1 MSDHLPVIPYAAEL
15 GRKALHLG
23 ALVIPATMLLIG
35 REASVAILVP
45 FALFGMVWDL
55 ARLRWRWLYEITDRV
70 FGPIMRPE
78 ERPAFGAPFRLNGA
92 TWMCLSAALCALFF
106 PIPIAAAAL
115 VMLMVGDGAAAVV
128 GRKLGRTRYPGSP
141 KSLEGTAA
149 FFATALLAAW
159 PLTWWPAPGLSLLV
173 LIGGAAVAATV
184 EAIPFPINDNIRVPL
199 VAGAA
204 MALLAGLG

>member
-1 MSDHLPVIPYAAEL
+1 MSDHVPVIPYAAEL

-23 ALVIPATMLLIG
+23 ALVIPATMLVVG
-35 REASVAILVP
+35 REWSVAILVP
-45 FALFGMVWDL
+45 LALFGTAWDL
-55 ARLRWRWLYEITDRV
+55 ARLRWRPLYDFTDRL

-92 TWMCLSAALCALFF
+92 TWMCLSAALCALLF
-106 PIPIAAAAL
+106 PIPVAAAAL

-128 GRKLGRTRYPGSP
+128 GRKFGRTHYPGSP
-141 KSLEGTAA
+141 KSVEGSAA

-159 PLTWWPAPGLSLLV
+159 PLTWWPAPGLAPLV
-173 LIGGAAVAATV
+173 LVVGAAVAAAI
-184 EAIPFPINDNIRVPL
+184 EAVPFPINDNIRVPL

-204 MALLAGLG
+204 MALLVGLG